1 MSGPFFF
8 TTLVP
13 ILRYTHMS
21 PVRLLTCI
29 YCVVFGTGV
38 SLMAA
43 PSSVTDSLQGRLA
56 HTSDPRER
64 VQLLLNLKDLNE
76 DTHLNL
82 PYSIQLFREA
92 AAIRDTYAMS
102 VSIIPI
108 LSRYSIYTE
117 KKDTL
122 RYYLQA
128 LRDLTPG
135 TPEEGADAYAE
146 MCIGFYRLGH
156 QYDLAENLRLAH
168 EVYDWSNT
176 PPEEP
181 ENIYQ
186 RTKRLFLRGYANIT
200 LCYYEG
206 GNRRAYIPQTDTWR
220 EAYELTRQ
228 MPNLNIRRCF
238 ANIIYYVL
246 SGAYNQSYRHD
257 DQVALTNDQIALLD
271 RYYSADSIL
280 GRRPYL
286 YKDNSYVRPY
296 QQLLQCALNIRRN
309 DYAALYFNEFRS
321 RMLAAEGENLLR
333 NKSYL
338 YEMGYLWKA
347 NTDAYAESIQYS
359 DSLIRLIE
367 SGKGYFSM
375 LPNKVY
381 QAYRDRSILLTKA
394 KRYPEAFEAFEHT
407 MQVQDSIL
415 TAERRERLE
424 TIRRQHDLDKRKLTE
439 TRALIRNRAATS
451 LSIVVIVLL
460 MSGTGIYLLRSLLHN
475 RRLKADILRHS
486 RKAQE
491 SEHMKSVF
499 VNTIC
504 RGIGPAF
511 DAIDT
516 AASRLMLSDI
526 GATERNACCESIRVN
541 ADLLLSALDNMLEA
555 ANLDSLTEALR
566 LEETNI
572 DEVCRAE
579 LLAASRLSCNPGVAF
594 TIEAPEN
601 PATVRTHAKY
611 FSFVVRAL
619 LDNARKFTREGAVTL
634 RYEIDPRR
642 NELRVT
648 VTDTGCG
655 IPPAKRNDIFGLP
668 SDDSKATPG
677 LSLALCRLIARHLSG
692 NISLDEAY
700 TAGARFIFTIPAK
713 P

>member
-1 MSGPFFF
+1 
-8 TTLVP
+8 
-13 ILRYTHMS
+13 
-21 PVRLLTCI
+21 
-29 YCVVFGTGV
+29 
-38 SLMAA
+38 MAA

-271 RYYSADSIL
+271 RYYSADSTL

-309 DYAALYFNEFRS
+309 DYAARYFNEFRS

-338 YEMGYLWKA
+338 
-347 NTDAYAESIQYS
+347 
-359 DSLIRLIE
+359 
-367 SGKGYFSM
+367 
-375 LPNKVY
+375 
-381 QAYRDRSILLTKA
+381 
-394 KRYPEAFEAFEHT
+394 
-407 MQVQDSIL
+407 
-415 TAERRERLE
+415 
-424 TIRRQHDLDKRKLTE
+424 
-439 TRALIRNRAATS
+439 
-451 LSIVVIVLL
+451 
-460 MSGTGIYLLRSLLHN
+460 
-475 RRLKADILRHS
+475 
-486 RKAQE
+486 
-491 SEHMKSVF
+491 
-499 VNTIC
+499 
-504 RGIGPAF
+504 
-511 DAIDT
+511 
-516 AASRLMLSDI
+516 
-526 GATERNACCESIRVN
+526 
-541 ADLLLSALDNMLEA
+541 
-555 ANLDSLTEALR
+555 
-566 LEETNI
+566 
-572 DEVCRAE
+572 
-579 LLAASRLSCNPGVAF
+579 
-594 TIEAPEN
+594 
-601 PATVRTHAKY
+601 
-611 FSFVVRAL
+611 
-619 LDNARKFTREGAVTL
+619 
-634 RYEIDPRR
+634 
-642 NELRVT
+642 
-648 VTDTGCG
+648 
-655 IPPAKRNDIFGLP
+655 
-668 SDDSKATPG
+668 
-677 LSLALCRLIARHLSG
+677 
-692 NISLDEAY
+692 
-700 TAGARFIFTIPAK
+700 
-713 P
+713 

>member
-1 MSGPFFF
+1 
-8 TTLVP
+8 
-13 ILRYTHMS
+13 MS

-29 YCVVFGTGV
+29 YCVLFGAGV

-56 HTSDPRER
+56 HTADPRQR

-76 DTHLNL
+76 DTNLNL
-82 PYSIQLFREA
+82 PYSLQLFREA
-92 AAIRDTYAMS
+92 ADIRDTYAMS
-102 VSIIPI
+102 VAIIPI
-108 LSRYSIYTE
+108 LARYSIYIE
-117 KKDTL
+117 KEDTL
-122 RYYLQA
+122 HYYIQT
-128 LRDLTPG
+128 LRELTPG
-135 TPEEGADAYAE
+135 TPEEGADSYAE
-146 MCIGFYRLGH
+146 MSVGFYRLGH
-156 QYDLAENLRLAH
+156 QYDLEEKLRLAH

-176 PPEEP
+176 PPEQP
-181 ENIYQ
+181 EDVYQ
-186 RTKRLFLRGYANIT
+186 RTKRLLLRGYANLT
-200 LCYYEG
+200 LCYHED
-206 GNRRAYIPQTDTWR
+206 GNRRPYIPQTDTWR
-220 EAYELTRQ
+220 EAYDLTKQ
-228 MPNLNIRRCF
+228 MPNPNIRRCF

-246 SGAYNQSYRHD
+246 SGAYNQGYRYD
-257 DQVALTNDQIALLD
+257 DQVALTYEHIAQLD
-271 RYYSADSIL
+271 RYYTADSLL

-309 DYAALYFNEFRS
+309 DYAARYFNEFRS

-338 YEMGYLWKA
+338 YELGYLWKA

-359 DSLIRLIE
+359 DSLVRLIE

-381 QAYRDRSILLTKA
+381 QAYRDRSILFTKA
-394 KRYPEAFEAFEHT
+394 ERYPEAFEAFEHT

-415 TAERRERLE
+415 TAERRDRLE
-424 TIRRQHDLDKRKLTE
+424 TIRRQHDLDRRKLTE
-439 TRALIRNRAATS
+439 TRTLIRNRAATS
-451 LSIVVIVLL
+451 LSIAVIVLL
-460 MSGTGIYLLRSLLHN
+460 MAGTGVYLLRSLLRN
-475 RRLKADILRHS
+475 RKLKADILRHS

-511 DAIDT
+511 NAIDT
-516 AASRLMLSDI
+516 AASQLMLSDI
-526 GATERNACCESIRVN
+526 GAAERNACNESIRVN
-541 ADLLLSALDNMLEA
+541 TELLLSALDNMLEA
-555 ANLDSLTEALR
+555 ANLDSLTDALR

-572 DEVCRAE
+572 DEVCHTE
-579 LLAASRLSCNPGVAF
+579 LLAASRLSHNPRVTFA
-594 TIEAPEN
+594 IETPDT
-601 PATVRTHAKY
+601 PGSVLTHTKY

-619 LDNARKFTREGAVTL
+619 LDNARKYTEEGSVTL
-634 RYEIDPRR
+634 RYEIDQQH
-642 NELRVT
+642 NELRVS

-655 IPPAKRNDIFGLP
+655 IPKARHDGIFGLQ

-692 NISLDEAY
+692 NIRLDGKY
-700 TAGARFIFTIPAK
+700 TAGARFIFTIPAR

>member
-1 MSGPFFF
+1 
-8 TTLVP
+8 
-13 ILRYTHMS
+13 
-21 PVRLLTCI
+21 
-29 YCVVFGTGV
+29 
-38 SLMAA
+38 MAA

-271 RYYSADSIL
+271 RYYSADSTL

-309 DYAALYFNEFRS
+309 DYAARYFNEFRS

-347 NTDAYAESIQYS
+347 NTGAYAESIQYS

-424 TIRRQHDLDKRKLTE
+424 TIRRQHDLDKRKLAE
-439 TRALIRNRAATS
+439 TRALIRNRCLLYTS
-451 LSIVVIVLL
+451 PSP
-460 MSGTGIYLLRSLLHN
+460 R
-475 RRLKADILRHS
+475 
-486 RKAQE
+486 
-491 SEHMKSVF
+491 
-499 VNTIC
+499 
-504 RGIGPAF
+504 
-511 DAIDT
+511 DT
-516 AASRLMLSDI
+516 R
-526 GATERNACCESIRVN
+526 
-541 ADLLLSALDNMLEA
+541 
-555 ANLDSLTEALR
+555 
-566 LEETNI
+566 
-572 DEVCRAE
+572 
-579 LLAASRLSCNPGVAF
+579 
-594 TIEAPEN
+594 
-601 PATVRTHAKY
+601 
-611 FSFVVRAL
+611 
-619 LDNARKFTREGAVTL
+619 
-634 RYEIDPRR
+634 
-642 NELRVT
+642 
-648 VTDTGCG
+648 
-655 IPPAKRNDIFGLP
+655 
-668 SDDSKATPG
+668 
-677 LSLALCRLIARHLSG
+677 
-692 NISLDEAY
+692 
-700 TAGARFIFTIPAK
+700 
-713 P
+713 